1 MVLKAY
7 KYRIYPTKT
16 QEVLLV
22 KHFGCARYIYN
33 YGLERKIKSYAET
46 QKSLSRFAI
55 QSDLPKLKRAE
66 ETKWLAEVNSLSLH
80 AALLNLDRAFTRFFK
95 EKQGFPKFK
104 SKHDNNQSFQVPQN
118 TTVDFDTHKVSI
130 PKFKEDIKCKF
141 DRRFR
146 GKIKTSTVSRTPTGK
161 YFISIL
167 VETDVYP
174 VNKAPIDENKAVGV
188 DLGIKT
194 FATLSDGTEIQ
205 NPKNLKKSLKKLKR
219 MQRSVSRKVKGSNSR
234 RKAVKLL
241 AIQYE
246 KVTNRRKDFLHKASR
261 FLIDHYDTIC
271 LETLAAANM
280 MKNHRL
286 AQALSDIS
294 LGKFNTYMDYKAEWY
309 GKNIIRIGR
318 FEPSS
323 KMCSCGHIYKELTL
337 KDRVWTC
344 PVCGSVNQ
352 RDLLAANNI
361 KKFAFKSNNT
371 AGTVGIYAGGDMKP
385 VMEAAPEITQA
396 DVGETHTSLA
406 CGYFI
411 KEQQNEH

>member
-1 MVLKAY
+1 MMLKAY

-33 YGLERKIKSYAET
+33 YGLERKIKSYADT
-46 QKSLSRFAI
+46 KKSISRFTI
-55 QSDLPKLKRAE
+55 QADLPMLKKAE
-66 ETKWLAEVNSLSLH
+66 NTKWLAEVNSLSLQ
-80 AALLNLDRAFTRFFK
+80 AALLNLDMAFTRFFK
-95 EKQGFPKFK
+95 EKKGFPKFK

-118 TTVDFDTHKVSI
+118 TTVDYDCKRVYL
-130 PKFKEDIKCKF
+130 PKFKEGIKCKF
-141 DRRFR
+141 DRRFS
-146 GKIKTSTVSRTPTGK
+146 GKIKTSTVNRTPTGK

-167 VETDVYP
+167 VETNEHQVP
-174 VNKAPIDENKAVGV
+174 KTPIDENKAVGV

-205 NPKNLKKSLKKLKR
+205 NPKNLKKSLKKIKR
-219 MQRSVSRKVKGSNSR
+219 MQRSVSRKVNGSNGR
-234 RKAVKLL
+234 KKAVKLL
-241 AIQYE
+241 ARQYE
-246 KVTNRRKDFLHKASR
+246 KVTNRRNDFLHKISTW
-261 FLIDHYDTIC
+261 LVDHYDTIC
-271 LETLAAANM
+271 LETLSVKNM
-280 MKNHRL
+280 MKNHKL

-294 LGKFNTYMDYKAEWY
+294 IGTFNAYMDYKAEWY

-323 KMCSCGHIYKELTL
+323 KMCSCGYIYKELTL

-361 KKFAFKSNNT
+361 KKFAFKLNNT
-371 AGTVGIYAGGDMKP
+371 AGNVGIYAGGDMKP
-385 VMEAAPEITQA
+385 VRVATPEITQA
-396 DVGETHTSLA
+396 DVGKPHTSLA
-406 CGYFI
+406 CG
-411 KEQQNEH
+411 

>member
-1 MVLKAY
+1 MMLKAY

-16 QEVLLV
+16 QEVLLA

-46 QKSLSRFAI
+46 QKSVSRFTI
-55 QSDLPKLKRAE
+55 QADLPRLKKSE
-66 ETKWLAEVNSLSLH
+66 NTKWLAEVNAQMLQAS
-80 AALLNLDRAFTRFFK
+80 LLNLDMAFTRFFK
-95 EKQGFPKFK
+95 EKKGFPKFK

-118 TTVDFDTHKVSI
+118 TTVDYDLKRVAI
-130 PKFKEDIKCKF
+130 PKFKEGIKCKF
-141 DRRFR
+141 NRRFS

-167 VETDVYP
+167 VETEDTIP
-174 VNKAPIDENKAVGV
+174 NKAPIDENKAVGV

-205 NPKNLKKSLKKLKR
+205 NPKNLKKSLKKFKR
-219 MQRSVSRKVKGSNSR
+219 LQRSVSRKAKSSNT
-234 RKAVKLL
+234 RKKSVKLL
-241 AIQYE
+241 AVQYE

-261 FLIDHYDTIC
+261 FLIDRYDTIC
-271 LETLAAANM
+271 LETLAATNM
-280 MKNHRL
+280 MKNHKL

-294 LGKFNTYMDYKAEWY
+294 IGTFNAYMDYKAEWY

-323 KMCSCGHIYKELTL
+323 KMCSCGYVYRGL
-337 KDRVWTC
+337 KLSDRVWTC
-344 PVCGSVNQ
+344 PSCGAVNQ
-352 RDLLAANNI
+352 RDLLAAQNI

-371 AGTVGIYAGGDMKP
+371 ARTVGIYAGGDMKP
-385 VMEAAPEITQA
+385 VREAAPEITHA

-406 CGYFI
+406 CG
-411 KEQQNEH
+411 

>member
-1 MVLKAY
+1 MMLKAY
-7 KYRIYPTKT
+7 KYRLYPTRM
-16 QEVLLV
+16 QEVLLA
-22 KHFGCARYIYN
+22 KHFGCVRYIYN

-46 QKSLSRFAI
+46 QKSISRFTI
-55 QSDLPKLKRAE
+55 QADLPKLKKSE
-66 ETKWLAEVNSLSLH
+66 DTKWLSEVNSLSLQ
-80 AALLNLDRAFTRFFK
+80 ATLLNLDMAFIRFFN
-95 EKQGFPKFK
+95 EKKGFPKFK
-104 SKHDNNQSFQVPQN
+104 SKHDHNQSFQVPQN
-118 TTVDFDTHKVSI
+118 TTVDYDHKRVSI
-130 PKFKEDIKCKF
+130 PKFKEGIKCKF
-141 DRRFR
+141 DRRFS

-167 VETDVYP
+167 VETDETIP
-174 VNKAPIDENKAVGV
+174 NKKPIDENKAVGV

-194 FATLSDGTEIQ
+194 FATLSDGTELR

-234 RKAVKLL
+234 KKAVKLL
-241 AIQYE
+241 AIQHE
-246 KVTNRRKDFLHKASR
+246 KVTNRRKDFLHKTSR
-261 FLIDHYDTIC
+261 FLVDRYDTIC
-271 LETLAAANM
+271 LETLSVNNM
-280 MKNHRL
+280 MKNHKL

-294 LGKFNTYMDYKAEWY
+294 IGTFNIYMDYKAEWY

-344 PVCGSVNQ
+344 PYCGSVNQ

-371 AGTVGIYAGGDMKP
+371 AGTVGIYAGRNMNP
-385 VMEAAPEITQA
+385 VREAAPEIKQA
-396 DVGETHTSLA
+396 DVVETHTSLA
-406 CGYFI
+406 CG
-411 KEQQNEH
+411 

>member
-1 MVLKAY
+1 MMLKAY

-46 QKSLSRFAI
+46 KKSLSRFTI
-55 QSDLPKLKRAE
+55 QSDLPKLKKAE
-66 ETKWLAEVNSLSLH
+66 ETKWLAEVNSLSLQ
-80 AALLNLDRAFTRFFK
+80 AALLNLDMAFTRFFK
-95 EKQGFPKFK
+95 EKKGFPKFK
-104 SKHDNNQSFQVPQN
+104 SKHDHNQSFQVPQN
-118 TTVDFDTHKVSI
+118 TTVDYECKRVYI
-130 PKFKEDIKCKF
+130 PKFKEGIKCKF
-141 DRRFR
+141 DRQFS

-161 YFISIL
+161 YYISIL
-167 VETDVYP
+167 VETNDTIP
-174 VNKAPIDENKAVGV
+174 NKAPIDENKAVGV

-205 NPKNLKKSLKKLKR
+205 NPKNLKKSLKRLKR
-219 MQRSVSRKVKGSNSR
+219 LQRSVSRKVKGSNSR
-234 RKAVKLL
+234 KNTVKLL
-241 AIQYE
+241 VRQYE
-246 KVTNRRKDFLHKASR
+246 KVTNRRKDFLHKTSKW
-261 FLIDHYDTIC
+261 LIDHYDTIC
-271 LETLAAANM
+271 LETLSAKNM

-294 LGKFNTYMDYKAEWY
+294 IGTFNAYMDYKAEWY

-344 PVCGSVNQ
+344 PCCGAINQ

-361 KKFAFKSNNT
+361 KKFAFKQNNT
-371 AGTVGIYAGGDMKP
+371 ARMAGIYAEDIMNPSRGAAS
-385 VMEAAPEITQA
+385 EAR
-396 DVGETHTSLA
+396 VSLA
-406 CGYFI
+406 RG
-411 KEQQNEH
+411 